1 MERFLEY
8 LQINTTLARDIL
20 VRFVRDEVQRN
31 GFERVVL
38 GVSGGIDS
46 ALSAFIA
53 AEALGPQNVLGIQMP
68 HSTSNPSS
76 FADGTL
82 VIEHLGIRHDQV
94 DISPMVD
101 PLIERFPD
109 MTPVRR
115 GNVMARQRMIVLYDQ
130 SMAFNGLVAGT
141 SNKTEALLGYT
152 TLFGDSAAAFQ
163 PIGDLY
169 KNQVRQLA
177 QAMGVPQPIIDKAP
191 SADLWEGQTDEG
203 ELGYTYD
210 MADQALYLLVDLRYT
225 VEECVAAGFERR
237 FIENVWQRVRR
248 NHYKRTVPNVAKLSG
263 RTLGHDFLYLRSW
276 SAG

>member
-82 VIEHLGIRHDQV
+82 VIEHLGICHDQV

-169 KNQVRQLA
+169 KNQVRQLS

-225 VEECVAAGFERR
+225 VEECVVAGFERR